1 MSRSANL
8 TVTPRPADTVSVTR
22 VEYTA
27 SKKELRVEATSTSNS
42 ATLQV
47 FVTGTNQLIGTL
59 TNLGGGKYGGQFTWP
74 SNPQNVTVRSSLGG
88 SASRA
93 VTAK

>member
-1 MSRSANL
+1 
-8 TVTPRPADTVSVTR
+8 V
-22 VEYTA
+22 Y
-27 SKKELRVEATSTSNS
+27 
-42 ATLQV
+42 
-47 FVTGTNQLIGTL
+47 VTGTNQLIGTL